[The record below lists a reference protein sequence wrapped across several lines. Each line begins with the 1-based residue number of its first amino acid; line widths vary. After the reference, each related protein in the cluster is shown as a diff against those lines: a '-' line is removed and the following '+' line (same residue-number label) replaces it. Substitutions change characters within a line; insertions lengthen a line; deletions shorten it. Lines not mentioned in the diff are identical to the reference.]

1 MKHKKNDDALP
12 DVQHDG
18 ERPTL
23 PAPEPLAVA
32 VAEAAVKHALDNA
45 PAKLQPHEWAAKLG
59 HVHARD
65 ARIPQSVT
73 HYSMAHAV
81 ADKLHGWSKH
91 AHHYQDK
98 PLLLTQADYEA
109 ALAAGGTYPTTP
121 AHAPACSP
129 VVKTAKG
136 K

>member
-12 DVQHDG
+12 DVQLEG

-23 PAPEPLAVA
+23 PAAEPVKAAPPAPE
-32 VAEAAVKHALDNA
+32 A
-45 PAKLQPHEWAAKLG
+45 PKMQPHEWAAKLG

-65 ARIPQSVT
+65 KRIPQSVD
-73 HYSMAHAV
+73 HFSMAHAV